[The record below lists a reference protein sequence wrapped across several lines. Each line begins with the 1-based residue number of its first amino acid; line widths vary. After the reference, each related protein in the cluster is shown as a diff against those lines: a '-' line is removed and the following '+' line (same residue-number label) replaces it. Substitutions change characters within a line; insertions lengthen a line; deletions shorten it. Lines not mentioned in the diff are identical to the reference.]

1 MATLYLV
8 STPIGNLAD
17 VSRRA
22 EDTLRSVDR
31 ILAEDTRRSR
41 VLTDHVGAKAPL
53 VSLHAH
59 NELMRIESVLAW
71 LGAGEDLALVSD
83 AGTPLVSDPGAAL
96 VGAVHEA
103 GYPVVPIPGPSAV
116 LAALVA
122 SGLSTREFLFLGF
135 PDRKG
140 KSRKALLERIAGSA
154 ETVVLFESPHRTAR
168 LLEDLAGACEPER
181 AVAVAREL
189 TKIHEEVQR
198 GTLTEVA
205 AHYRKHPPKGEVTV
219 VVGASSSPP
228 SAADRIRRLHA
239 ARELARELTAEAVK
253 PSAAAKEIARRLD
266 LSRNDAYRIVH
277 DIVHDPDE
285 L

>member
-17 VSRRA
+17 VSPRA
-22 EDTLRSVDR
+22 EETLRSVHR

-41 VLTDHVGAKAPL
+41 VLAHHAGAKAPL

-59 NELMRIESVLAW
+59 NERARIDSVLAW
-71 LGAGEDLALVSD
+71 LDADENLALVSD

-96 VGAVHEA
+96 VEAVHEA
-103 GYPVVPIPGPSAV
+103 GHSVVPIPGPSAV

-122 SGLSTREFLFLGF
+122 SGLAMGRFLFLGF

-140 KSRKALLERIAGSA
+140 KSRQALLERVASST
-154 ETVVLFESPHRTAR
+154 ETVVLFESPQRTVR
-168 LLEDLAGACEPER
+168 LLEDLTRECGVDR

-189 TKIHEEVQR
+189 TKVHEELRR
-198 GTLTEVA
+198 GTLAEVA
-205 AHYRKHPPKGEVTV
+205 SHYREHPPRGEVTV
-219 VVGASSSPP
+219 VVA
-228 SAADRIRRLHA
+228 AADSGPSEADRTMRLDA
-239 ARELARELTAEAVK
+239 ARGLALELAAEGMK
-253 PSAAAKEIARRLD
+253 PSAAAKEIAHRLD

-277 DIVHDPDE
+277 DSDE
-285 L
+285 I